1 MATQIDFSQEQKQ
14 IIYSENNKNQKIIAC
29 AGSGKSTTLI
39 YRIKHL
45 IEEKKIDPM
54 KIILSTYN
62 LIVQDLKHITQKV
75 YQYLKDNQNS
85 KNIFKDYQYF
95 FFDEFQDIS
104 QEQYEI
110 FMLFFKNKCKVIAI
124 GDPNQSIYS
133 FRNSKIE
140 YIQQKFG
147 EDIIQAGEELETFNL
162 SLNFRCQTNIINFCN
177 QIIRQFD
184 KQQTQMIEPPLE
196 VNKQLI
202 KDKPK
207 VYNFKS
213 AQAQYEDILNDIL
226 DTIKSQKEYKLKDIV
241 ILSPRNKDLNEIEGY
256 IVQKNTQIKLLKQQ
270 NNDDKSQ
277 MQDMIPYIRLN
288 NKMNN
293 FNTQSNDDHLTLS
306 TFHSSKGLEWKIVYI
321 IGINDSMFP
330 EAFLKKSYNQKE
342 KNQECL
348 RLFYVACTRAIDQL
362 HFSFIQ
368 EPWKEQGYICRYFQI
383 IKQNL
388 QLINIKD
395 DFNPQQIVK
404 MGEQF
409 YHNSKNQNRNHTLSF
424 ITKNFNQED
433 YEKANFWIGLLDQ
446 KTIGNLKDAI
456 VTYNQIDLRESNQYE
471 EVYSYIDLF
480 MQRFIAQEFN
490 LVEGYSCKAADQIYY
505 SQIWTIV
512 QKDFIKENQQ
522 FFQSKDLNIDS
533 NSQFEKFVEN
543 FKQFSNINSID
554 EETNQLLKTIFEQ
567 IKQQLLK
574 DDKIKYKDIINF
586 LDKQKYFPDNFQED
600 QQKEL
605 MESYE
610 KFKNKEVKIDS
621 NYEIKQQIESTK
633 FVYRV
638 NKLNLVHRGI
648 NKSLFLNDDINHEI
662 LHKFGLML
670 NIKKFINY
678 LKQEQIKTPSGIK
691 KVVEDEQLKGVVD
704 LVFGDN
710 LISFIYDFPE
720 FIQNGHEISIQQIL
734 QALAQAFIL
743 QKEGINIKKIVF
755 YNILVDQKIIYD
767 IKNIDEKVR
776 KEILDFIHQKV
787 KSYLQNDNQILS
799 NTQGN
804 RQAQSDF
811 QDDQLGLNIL
821 NENQQSNNDDT
832 LILQSTKQLCEK
844 QNKQCENFQNS
855 QINSLNQTN
864 STILTT
870 NKSNSID
877 FQSFQRQPRQDL
889 KSKEVLQDINQNQS
903 NEIQQENQMFLN
915 CQQQNINCNQQQ
927 NQHIINQVQSQFK
940 NVIQNQDTAQ
950 NIYRSENQN
959 YDLLFLMKINQE
971 AEKQISKEFDQQL
984 QDEIK
989 FQQLRTNGLIM
1000 NFVVQNA
1007 LLYQILKDNKSEQLL
1022 KKYYQLIIKTDFE
1035 SDEFNRE
1042 IIELGKLIQSQEKI
1056 LLSDQQQSPQI
1067 DNIKDNN
1074 VHTSIDELKKYGL
1087 LQFIKTLYEAEQQI
1101 LVQFNEQK
1109 NNQIKQFQEL
1119 RMKKIIELTKSSI
1132 QDTVIQYLQ
1141 QYIYYDK
1148 QIKYLDILKTIN
1160 IEKYQNYDQIEFI
1173 VEFGNLFQNL
1183 EKIQKQDQQQQLQIK
1198 NIEKINMKSKLNER
1212 EHKEISEDES
1222 SKKKLKQ
1229 N

>member
-1 MATQIDFSQEQKQ
+1 
-14 IIYSENNKNQKIIAC
+14 
-29 AGSGKSTTLI
+29 
-39 YRIKHL
+39 
-45 IEEKKIDPM
+45 M

-277 MQDMIPYIRLN
+277 IFVGTFKQQNKIYSSLILKMTLIHSKQQKWVN
-288 NKMNN
+288 NVS
-293 FNTQSNDDHLTLS
+293 FSQ
-306 TFHSSKGLEWKIVYI
+306 KIFRI
-321 IGINDSMFP
+321 
-330 EAFLKKSYNQKE
+330 
-342 KNQECL
+342 
-348 RLFYVACTRAIDQL
+348 QL
-362 HFSFIQ
+362 L
-368 EPWKEQGYICRYFQI
+368 QI
-383 IKQNL
+383 L
-388 QLINIKD
+388 
-395 DFNPQQIVK
+395 V
-404 MGEQF
+404 